1 VPGPEITPATR
12 LVLFDPHVWV
22 AKGHTLNF
30 VAIHHIHNGLL
41 FAVACFAFGNAARL
55 V

>member
-1 VPGPEITPATR
+1 VTSAEITPATG
-12 LVLFDPHVWV
+12 LGLLDPHVWV